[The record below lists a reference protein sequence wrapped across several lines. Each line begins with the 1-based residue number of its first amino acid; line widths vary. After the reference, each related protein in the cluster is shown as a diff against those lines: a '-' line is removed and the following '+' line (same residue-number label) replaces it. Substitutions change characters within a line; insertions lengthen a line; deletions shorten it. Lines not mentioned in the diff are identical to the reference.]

1 MEEFFRKPW
10 VKVLVAVLALVLA
23 MALVYAARA
32 ALAPFVIAFGLAYLF
47 DPLIDKME
55 TYRIG
60 RTFSILSLFSLMTL
74 AALAMTAFLTPLVA
88 GQVEAVAKKTPMYI
102 ERLEKALAP
111 VMENLAPEGGP
122 NLGEKMKENLQGAG
136 NLALVAMDTVGKGI
150 WSGITGAMGIVVAVF
165 NLAIIPVAAFY
176 LLRDFDHIIAWGA
189 QRVPP
194 RLRERVFGL
203 AKRLDQVMAGFVRG
217 QLFVA
222 LIMSAVLSIGLL
234 IIGVPMGFFLGALAG
249 MANIVPFMP
258 AVVGYLPAMALVY
271 ADGGGIGLYV
281 AVSALFAISQAL
293 EGLVITPKIQGEA
306 TGLHPVAIMAAM
318 LVGGVFFGFI
328 GVLLAAPAAAML
340 KVLLEE
346 ADENYMAS
354 RFYTEGRPNG
364 APDDKP
370 DGSPTSRTA
379 DKSDSRQGSKRYK

>member
-1 MEEFFRKPW
+1 MEEFWLKPW
-10 VKVLVAVLALVLA
+10 IKVLGALLALMLA
-23 MALVYAARA
+23 MTLVYTARA
-32 ALAPFVIAFGLAYLF
+32 ALAPFVIAFGLAYLL

-55 TYRIG
+55 TYGIG
-60 RTFSILSLFSLMTL
+60 RTFSILSLFAFMAL
-74 AALAMTAFLTPLVA
+74 AALAVTAFLAPLVA
-88 GQVEAVAKKTPMYI
+88 GQVEAVANKTPMYI

-111 VMENLAPEGGP
+111 VMKSMAPEDGP
-122 NLGEKMKENLQGAG
+122 RLGEKMKENLQGAG
-136 NLALVAMDTVGKGI
+136 DLALAALKTLAAGV
-150 WSGITGAMGIVVAVF
+150 WSGISGAMGVVVAVF

-176 LLRDFDHIIAWGA
+176 LLRDFDDIVAWGA
-189 QRVPP
+189 ERVPP
-194 RLRERVFGL
+194 RLRERIFSL
-203 AKRLDQVMAGFVRG
+203 AKRLDMVMAGFVRG

-222 LIMSAVLSIGLL
+222 LIMSTVLSMGLL

-271 ADGGGIGLYV
+271 ADGGGMGVYV
-281 AVSALFAISQAL
+281 AVSALFALSQAL

-340 KVLLEE
+340 KVFLEE

-354 RFYTEGRPNG
+354 RFYTEGRPS
-364 APDDKP
+364 DKP
-370 DGSPTSRTA
+370 DSPPTTVLR
-379 DKSDSRQGSKRYK
+379 DE